1 MTTKKKSGRAR
12 PKKKSAKKTKTK
24 KAVAKKSAKATKKAV
39 ARSRKVATK
48 PKAKRKVAVKSASKS
63 ASKTMSKPASPSAK
77 PATSVD
83 KGSRA
88 PDFTLASDQGGD
100 VTLSALR
107 GKKVVLYFYPKDDT
121 PGCTVQACDFR
132 DSQPRFSGLDA
143 VVLGVSADSVAS
155 HEKFREKF
163 GLNFPLLAD
172 EDHAVASAY
181 GVWKEKSMYGRTFM
195 GIERSTFLIDE
206 DGWVV
211 EAWRK
216 VTPQGHAE
224 MLAGVLAGL

>member
-12 PKKKSAKKTKTK
+12 PTKKSAKKAK
-24 KAVAKKSAKATKKAV
+24 KVVAKKSTKATKKSA
-39 ARSRKVATK
+39 AKSRKVATK
-48 PKAKRKVAVKSASKS
+48 PKAKPKAAAKSASKPV
-63 ASKTMSKPASPSAK
+63 SKSAK
-77 PATSVD
+77 LPTSVE
-83 KGSRA
+83 KGARA
-88 PDFTLASDQGGD
+88 PDFTLASDQGGR

-132 DSQPRFSGLDA
+132 DSQPTFSGLDA

-155 HEKFREKF
+155 HEKFRDKF

-206 DGWVV
+206 DGWIV

-224 MLAGVLAGL
+224 MLAEVLAGL

>member
-1 MTTKKKSGRAR
+1 MTTKKKSGRAMS
-12 PKKKSAKKTKTK
+12 KKKSTK
-24 KAVAKKSAKATKKAV
+24 KAKKVVAKKSTKATKKSA
-39 ARSRKVATK
+39 AKSRKVATK
-48 PKAKRKVAVKSASKS
+48 PKAKPKTAAKSASKPV
-63 ASKTMSKPASPSAK
+63 SKSAK
-77 PATSVD
+77 PTTSVE
-83 KGSRA
+83 KGARA
-88 PDFTLASDQGGD
+88 PDFTLASDQGGE

-132 DSQPRFSGLDA
+132 DSQPTFAGLDA

-155 HEKFREKF
+155 HEKFRDKF

-206 DGWVV
+206 DGWIV

-216 VTPQGHAE
+216 VTPQGHADV
-224 MLAGVLAGL
+224 LAEVLAGL